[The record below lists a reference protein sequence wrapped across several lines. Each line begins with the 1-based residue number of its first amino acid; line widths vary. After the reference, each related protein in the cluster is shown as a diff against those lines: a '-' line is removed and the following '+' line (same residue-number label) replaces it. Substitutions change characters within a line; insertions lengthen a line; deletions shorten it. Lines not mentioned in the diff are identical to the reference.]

1 MGSQLTS
8 RQKEILDF
16 LSEFIGEAG
25 YPPSLRDICARFGIR
40 GPKNAAKHLAA
51 LERKGFLKREA
62 SASRA
67 ISLLG
72 PDRTRR
78 GGISLPIAGRVRAG
92 APEEAV
98 EDILGHVVHDEHF
111 FKCRDA
117 FLLRVEGESMIE
129 AGISEGDL
137 VVVRPQP
144 DASDGDIIVALV
156 DGEATVKRLVKTGGT
171 VVLKPENPAMEPIVV
186 KEGSDFA
193 VIGKVIS
200 VIRLLEK

>member
-1 MGSQLTS
+1 MDSELTS

-16 LSEFIGEAG
+16 LREFIGEAG
-25 YPPSLRDICARFGIR
+25 YPPSLRDICARFGIK
-40 GPKNAAKHLAA
+40 GPKNAAKHLVA
-51 LERKGFLKREA
+51 LEKKGFIKRGG

-72 PDRTRR
+72 RNRAQQ
-78 GGISLPIAGRVRAG
+78 GGVLLPIAGRVRAG

-98 EDILGHVVHDEHF
+98 EDVLGHVVLDERF

-117 FLLRVEGESMIE
+117 FLLKVEGESMVE

-144 DASDGDIIVALV
+144 DASGGDIVVALV
-156 DGEATVKRLVKTGGT
+156 DNEATVKRLLKTGGR
-171 VVLKPENPAMEPIVV
+171 VVLKPENHSMEPIVV
-186 KEGSDFA
+186 KDGSDFA
-193 VIGKVIS
+193 IIGKVIS
-200 VIRLLEK
+200 VIRRLE

>member
-1 MGSQLTS
+1 MDNKLTS

-16 LSEFIGEAG
+16 LGEFIGETG

-51 LERKGFLKREA
+51 LERKGFIKREA

-67 ISLLG
+67 VSLIG
-72 PDRTRR
+72 PGPGRR
-78 GGISLPIAGRVRAG
+78 GGVSLPIAGRVRAG

-98 EDILGHVVHDEHF
+98 EDILGHVVLDERF

-117 FLLRVEGESMIE
+117 FLLKVEGESMIE
-129 AGISEGDL
+129 AGIAEGDL

-144 DASDGDIIVALV
+144 DASDGDIVVAVV
-156 DGEATVKRLVKTGGT
+156 DGEATVKRLARTGGK
-171 VVLKPENPAMEPIVV
+171 VVLKPENQAMEPIAV

-193 VIGKVIS
+193 IIGKVIS
-200 VIRLLEK
+200 VIRRLE